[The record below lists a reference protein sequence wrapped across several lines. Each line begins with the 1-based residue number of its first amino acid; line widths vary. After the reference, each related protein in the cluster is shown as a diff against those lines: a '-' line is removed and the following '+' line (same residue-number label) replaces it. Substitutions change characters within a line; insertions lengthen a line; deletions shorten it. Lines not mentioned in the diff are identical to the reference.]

1 MQEANTQTH
10 INQITLRSIDLTES
24 EAFFDIIFKHLGL
37 EKKDVTNN
45 KSGTTLSYWG
55 AFGLMITEQKDM
67 LVHLEPY
74 HRPGIVRLSVRVGT
88 RKLINDLFEELKEL
102 NYKFA
107 WEPKDSQYA
116 EGYYSV
122 CLLDPDEN
130 EFEIVYID

>member
-1 MQEANTQTH
+1 MEEANTETY
-10 INQITLRSIDLTES
+10 INLITLRSIDITES
-24 EAFFDIIFKHLGL
+24 ETFFDIIYKHLGL
-37 EKKDVTNN
+37 EKKDIGDSE
-45 KSGTTLSYWG
+45 SGKTLSYWG
-55 AFGLMITEQKDM
+55 AFGLMITEQKDI

-88 RKLINDLFEELKEL
+88 KNLINDLFKELKEL

-107 WEPKDSQYA
+107 WEPKSSQYA
-116 EGYYSV
+116 DGYYSV